1 MIAALLLHAAV
12 LAWQEPAPDESNAAT
27 WYRRAH
33 DQRLSDDDRLF
44 LENELVD
51 PSQWRTWDPAWV
63 ARAEGMIEALR
74 PTIDALARGAAA
86 DRCDFG
92 LDRSAGIGMLLP
104 HLGHQR
110 QGARMLAAASQWA
123 MSRGDIREAAR
134 LITLQ
139 TELARDLVGDRVMIS
154 TLVSS
159 AVGTLS
165 ATSARDLLDLGL
177 VDPATAGALA
187 ATFASMAEPS
197 ALGCAEAMRGEM
209 ELMHASLKDA
219 EAAKQALA
227 IADPQTPVEIA
238 DDESIKRELEV
249 MDGFYVRAAAAF
261 EETDPAKGR
270 AILEGLTK
278 ELEGLPDG
286 SLARTLMPSWEAMWE
301 SVQRNRREMQ
311 AVAAQF
317 RAIADGASPMDQADA
332 MVWYA
337 QAGRAVASIREDDQI
352 ALDLLRSLG
361 HAEDPKRVL
370 RPLDQQARVMDQ
382 AMQRGWAAARCE
394 VAGKDR
400 GRPTMAIDHVA
411 LARAAGRAMVL
422 RALHEPTVDLPRT
435 AQGIVRM
442 IDQART
448 SRSLAGA
455 LLASLVLDDLVESM
469 PAILADPRMDAAA
482 RTALAGSLATLLD
495 GGMRLQQSLEG
506 EVATIVRRWAP
517 PRQVP
522 ELAAARTAA
531 GMRLGA
537 NGVAFTLAV
546 MSPTVTREADRLPVG
561 ELVDDGGASI
571 DLLEQ
576 LAEDRDAV
584 GATPFVS
591 GSDVATVAAMPPLAS
606 VTPKPVVDLEAMSA
620 SWSDRVQKLV
630 QSVRGG

>member
-33 DQRLSDDDRLF
+33 DQRLSDDDRQF

-74 PTIDALARGAAA
+74 PTIDALARAAAA

-123 MSRGDIREAAR
+123 MSRGDVREAAR

-219 EAAKQALA
+219 EAAKEALA

-361 HAEDPKRVL
+361 HAEEPKRVL
-370 RPLDQQARVMDQ
+370 RPLEQQARVMDQ

-482 RTALAGSLATLLD
+482 RTALAGSLAALLD

-561 ELVDDGGASI
+561 ELVDDGGMSI

-591 GSDVATVAAMPPLAS
+591 GSDVATVVAMPPLGS

-620 SWSDRVQKLV
+620 SWTDRVRKLV

>member
-1 MIAALLLHAAV
+1 
-12 LAWQEPAPDESNAAT
+12 
-27 WYRRAH
+27 
-33 DQRLSDDDRLF
+33 
-44 LENELVD
+44 
-51 PSQWRTWDPAWV
+51 
-63 ARAEGMIEALR
+63 
-74 PTIDALARGAAA
+74 
-86 DRCDFG
+86 
-92 LDRSAGIGMLLP
+92 
-104 HLGHQR
+104 
-110 QGARMLAAASQWA
+110 
-123 MSRGDIREAAR
+123 
-134 LITLQ
+134 
-139 TELARDLVGDRVMIS
+139 
-154 TLVSS
+154 
-159 AVGTLS
+159 
-165 ATSARDLLDLGL
+165 
-177 VDPATAGALA
+177 
-187 ATFASMAEPS
+187 
-197 ALGCAEAMRGEM
+197 
-209 ELMHASLKDA
+209 MHASIKDA
-219 EAAKQALA
+219 DSAKEAMALV
-227 IADPQTPVEIA
+227 DPQTPVEIA

-270 AILEGLTK
+270 AILEGLSK

-301 SVQRNRREMQ
+301 SVQRTRKELA

-317 RAIADGASPMDQADA
+317 KEIADGRSAGDFADA
-332 MVWYA
+332 MTWYA

-361 HAEDPKRVL
+361 HAEEPKRVL
-370 RPLDQQARVMDQ
+370 RPLEQQARVMDQ

-435 AQGIVRM
+435 AQGVVRM

-506 EVATIVRRWAP
+506 EVATILRRWSP

-546 MSPTVTREADRLPVG
+546 MSPTVTREADLLPVG
-561 ELVDDGGASI
+561 ELVDDGGMSI
-571 DLLEQ
+571 ELLEQ
-576 LAEDRDAV
+576 LAEERDAV

-591 GSDVATVAAMPPLAS
+591 GSDAATVVAMPPLGS
-606 VTPKPVVDLEAMSA
+606 ITPKPVVDLEAMSA
-620 SWSDRVQKLV
+620 SWSDRVRKLV